1 MKYILTMLLRC
12 SVSSQHDRR
21 KYFSRERYIVI
32 HMWKLYN
39 NRTSNDFKIFLQI
52 TMDMVLLRKFHPFER
67 DAQPDTPKVY
77 VQIFGLMLWNSV
89 HKQIRSYSVLESF
102 KNQFTRFMLLVPDE
116 PPIRGYKSPNL
127 LSTVV
132 GDYYG
137 QSITALVQTCGRP
150 QKGP

>member
-1 MKYILTMLLRC
+1 MSYTCGNYTTIALLTILRYFYKSQWTWYCCRSSIPSKGMHNPTLQKYMFR
-12 SVSSQHDRR
+12 
-21 KYFSRERYIVI
+21 FS
-32 HMWKLYN
+32 
-39 NRTSNDFKIFLQI
+39 
-52 TMDMVLLRKFHPFER
+52 
-67 DAQPDTPKVY
+67 
-77 VQIFGLMLWNSV
+77 GLMLWNSV